1 MPNIF
6 YNKFNKVNTLKKTTG
21 VVCLKK
27 KNSNKNNIDYT
38 RYFPPANIE
47 WYNNIYAYNRYS
59 LKHLHFFDKMVIT
72 LIKSYFNLFN
82 TKYDNK
88 ISSYFNSP
96 SIISRGNTG
105 LYKKKE
111 RDIKLRRLSINRI
124 FVSKA
129 ELKHTN
135 SKIIITIY
143 VYNRYK
149 KYIYDKIKKMDT
161 IVQLNNADYIRKIK
175 LESLNI
181 IEQVNKENKLLAET
195 FEWKDYEKTNSFL
208 SLWLKKKWGEEK
220 FLEDFVKKSLE
231 KEMLKNY
238 YENLLYLN
246 KSKFEN
252 TYLLKFKD
260 LISKFYTKKVEF
272 NIVNLEYLYLNSD
285 ILSESIVL
293 KLKKRSNRL
302 LRVLKTSLNMIKLPF
317 INKLSISNN
326 LNKIKYNK
334 TLSFNNVQNLNALLQ
349 IFVYKQ
355 KYPNED
361 EFDLLLQD
369 IFPLLIEK
377 KEEDIQKII
386 LNNIK
391 HKFISGVR
399 LEATGRL
406 TRRLT
411 AARSVFKLKYKGSL
425 KNIDSS
431 YKGLSS
437 VVLRGHVRSN
447 IQYTNISSKTRNGSF
462 GIKGW
467 ISNV

>member
-1 MPNIF
+1 
-6 YNKFNKVNTLKKTTG
+6 
-21 VVCLKK
+21 
-27 KNSNKNNIDYT
+27 
-38 RYFPPANIE
+38 
-47 WYNNIYAYNRYS
+47 
-59 LKHLHFFDKMVIT
+59 
-72 LIKSYFNLFN
+72 
-82 TKYDNK
+82 
-88 ISSYFNSP
+88 
-96 SIISRGNTG
+96 
-105 LYKKKE
+105 
-111 RDIKLRRLSINRI
+111 
-124 FVSKA
+124 
-129 ELKHTN
+129 
-135 SKIIITIY
+135 
-143 VYNRYK
+143 
-149 KYIYDKIKKMDT
+149 
-161 IVQLNNADYIRKIK
+161 
-175 LESLNI
+175 
-181 IEQVNKENKLLAET
+181 
-195 FEWKDYEKTNSFL
+195 
-208 SLWLKKKWGEEK
+208 
-220 FLEDFVKKSLE
+220 LEDFIKKSLE
-231 KEMLKNY
+231 KEMLKIY

-252 TYLLKFKD
+252 TSLLKFKD
-260 LISKFYTKKVEF
+260 LISKFYNKKVEF

-349 IFVYKQ
+349 IFVCKQ

-369 IFPLLIEK
+369 IFPIFIEK
-377 KEEDIQKII
+377 NHKEEDIKKII
-386 LNNIK
+386 LNNIR

-462 GIKGW
+462 GIKG
-467 ISNV
+467 